1 MSESDELVKKYDL
14 EPTPMSVT
22 KLGEL
27 VSKRDRSIDEII
39 NVISSDIALKSR
51 LLRAANPSDGHLK
64 IDSVQEA
71 VLRTGVGCSLVLAM
85 SDPLIKALTRTF
97 MTMASVKLVPINP
110 SNVGSMDETIYLG
123 SARFDGKA
131 RGTVY
136 IRIRESFAFEITSKM
151 LELESPEEIAE
162 SAADVLGELV
172 NMVVGSFKSNLCDAG
187 LSCSLSLPTV
197 ERVQEFKAPPSS
209 GGRHQ
214 VFAFKA
220 GLQPVLLNILVDST
234 E

>member
-71 VLRTGVGCSLVLAM
+71 VLRTGVGCLLVLAM

-97 MTMASVKLVPINP
+97 MTMASVKLVPINLYCSP
-110 SNVGSMDETIYLG
+110 KTGQV
-123 SARFDGKA
+123 
-131 RGTVY
+131 V
-136 IRIRESFAFEITSKM
+136 KM
-151 LELESPEEIAE
+151 
-162 SAADVLGELV
+162 V
-172 NMVVGSFKSNLCDAG
+172 NDKK
-187 LSCSLSLPTV
+187 P
-197 ERVQEFKAPPSS
+197 
-209 GGRHQ
+209 
-214 VFAFKA
+214 
-220 GLQPVLLNILVDST
+220 
-234 E
+234 